1 MIHRLSSD
9 LPTFKTIDFHH
20 GLNVV
25 IAERTTES
33 TTKDSRN
40 GVGKSTFIEIIHFCL
55 GSGVSSGK
63 QKILFQEILAEWTFS
78 IELDLRENRYTVSRK
93 GENHNR
99 IIVGGDFS
107 ILPSAWQPK
116 IDDETGDQF
125 YSLQEWINV
134 LGWMMFDLPLP
145 ILKTKEIYLPTFRS
159 LISYFIRKGK
169 DAYSKPF
176 EHYRKQLEWDIQ
188 VNNAYLLGMGWNF
201 ARDFQLN
208 KDQDKD
214 VKQLEKSAKTGVLA
228 SLAGDIGELEADK
241 VSLEDKIKS
250 EDQQLKSFNVHP
262 QYREI
267 NEKANK
273 LTKQLHD
280 IENQNVS
287 DQRMID
293 YYENSLKSEVSA
305 DDEKILKIYNEAGIF
320 LPESVSK
327 KLEDVKN
334 FHQQVVNNRREFLQS
349 EIVKLRQNIIER
361 SQKSNAFSV
370 ERAELMEVLKTH
382 GALEEYTRLQNLH
395 TKTVAALQAV
405 KQKIQ
410 QLRLIT
416 ERKRSLKIE
425 KTQLQQQMQLD
436 YDQRQES
443 ISHAISLFNSN
454 TEALYERAGRLI
466 INVEL
471 KGYDFDTQIDRKGS
485 GGVENME
492 VFCYDLTLAQIWA
505 ERKISPVFLIHDSI
519 IFEGVDERQK
529 ALALELAEKKSRENN
544 FQYICCINSDAIPK
558 NDFFEDFNLYGFK
571 CLELDDGSDEGTLLG
586 FRFNL

>member
-9 LPTFKTIDFHH
+9 LPTFKTIEFHH

-55 GSGVSSGK
+55 GGGVSSGK
-63 QKILFQEILAEWTFS
+63 QKNLFQEILAKWTFS
-78 IELDLRENRYTVSRK
+78 LELDLRENRYTVSRK
-93 GENHNR
+93 GENANR
-99 IIVGGDFS
+99 IIVEGDFS
-107 ILPSAWQPK
+107 KLPSDWQPK
-116 IDDETGDQF
+116 IDKETGNQF
-125 YSLQEWINV
+125 YSLQEWTSV
-134 LGWMMFDLPLP
+134 LGWMIFDLALP
-145 ILKTKEIYLPTFRS
+145 KTKEIYLPTFRS
-159 LISYFIRKGK
+159 LISYFVRKGK

-188 VNNAYLLGMGWNF
+188 VNNSYLLGMGWNF
-201 ARDFQLN
+201 AREFQLN

-214 VKQLEKSAKTGVLA
+214 VRQLEKSAKTGVLA
-228 SLAGDIGELEADK
+228 SFAGDLGELEADK
-241 VSLEDKIKS
+241 VSLEDKIKL
-250 EDQQLKSFNVHP
+250 EEQQLKSFNVHP

-280 IENQNVS
+280 IENLNVS

-293 YYENSLKSEVSA
+293 YYENSLKNEVSA
-305 DDEKILKIYNEAGIF
+305 DDEKILKIYSEAGVF
-320 LPESVSK
+320 LPEAVSK

-349 EIVKLRQNIIER
+349 EIVKLKQDITER
-361 SQKSNAFSV
+361 SQKSNAFSI
-370 ERAELMEVLKTH
+370 ERAELMEILKTH
-382 GALEEYTRLQNLH
+382 GALEEYTKLQNLH
-395 TKTVAALQAV
+395 TKTVTTLQGI

-410 QLRLIT
+410 QLKLIT
-416 ERKRSLKIE
+416 ERKRSLRIE

-466 INVEL
+466 INVEP

-505 ERKISPVFLIHDSI
+505 EKDISPVFLIHDSI

-529 ALALELAEKKSRENN
+529 ALALELAEQKSRGNN
-544 FQYICCINSDAIPK
+544 FQYICCINSDAIPR
-558 NDFFEDFNLYGFK
+558 NDFSEDFNLYRFV
-571 CLELDDGSDEGTLLG
+571 CLELNDGSDEGTLLG
-586 FRFNL
+586 FRFN

>member
-9 LPTFKTIDFHH
+9 LPTFKTIEFHH

-25 IAERTTES
+25 IAERTIES

-55 GSGVSSGK
+55 GGGVSSGK
-63 QKILFQEILAEWTFS
+63 QKVLFQEILAEWTFTL
-78 IELDLRENRYTVSRK
+78 ELDLRENRYTISRK
-93 GENHNR
+93 GENANR
-99 IIVGGDFS
+99 IIVEGDFS
-107 ILPSAWQPK
+107 ELPSDWQPK
-116 IDDETGDQF
+116 IDKETGDQI
-125 YSLQEWINV
+125 YSLQEWISV
-134 LGWMMFDLPLP
+134 LGWMMFNLPFP
-145 ILKTKEIYLPTFRS
+145 KGKEIYLPTFRS
-159 LISYFIRKGK
+159 LISYFVRKGK

-188 VNNAYLLGMGWNF
+188 VNNSYLLGMGWNF
-201 ARDFQLN
+201 AREFQLN

-228 SLAGDIGELEADK
+228 SFAGDIGELEADK
-241 VSLEDKIKS
+241 VSLEDKVKL
-250 EDQQLKSFNVHP
+250 EEQQLKSFNVHP

-267 NEKANK
+267 NERANK
-273 LTKQLHD
+273 LTKQLHE

-334 FHQQVVNNRREFLQS
+334 FHQQVVNNRREFLQG
-349 EIVKLRQNIIER
+349 EIVKLKQGITER
-361 SQKSNAFSV
+361 SQKSNAFSI
-370 ERAELMEVLKTH
+370 ERAELMTILRTH
-382 GALEEYTRLQNLH
+382 GALEEYTKLQNLH
-395 TKTVAALQAV
+395 TKTVTALQGI

-410 QLRLIT
+410 QLKLIT
-416 ERKRSLKIE
+416 DRKRSLRIE

-436 YDQRQES
+436 YDEREKS

-466 INVEL
+466 IKVEP
-471 KGYDFDTQIDRKGS
+471 KGYYFDTQIDRKGS

-505 ERKISPVFLIHDSI
+505 ERNISPVFLIHDSI

-529 ALALELAEKKSRENN
+529 ALALELAEQKSRENN

-558 NDFFEDFNLYGFK
+558 NDFSEDFDLYGFK
-571 CLELDDGSDEGTLLG
+571 CLELDDGSDAGTLLG

>member
-1 MIHRLSSD
+1 MIHRLTSD
-9 LPTFKTIDFHH
+9 LPTFKPIKFHH

-25 IAERTTES
+25 IAERTIES

-55 GSGVSSGK
+55 GGGVTRGK
-63 QKILFQEILAEWTFS
+63 EKMLFQEVLAEWTFS
-78 IELDLRENRYTVSRK
+78 LELDLRENRYTVSRK
-93 GENHNR
+93 GENANR
-99 IIVGGDFS
+99 IIVEGDFS
-107 ILPSAWQPK
+107 ALPTDWQPK
-116 IDDETGDQF
+116 VDKETGDQI
-125 YSLQEWINV
+125 YSLQEWQTV
-134 LGWMMFDLPLP
+134 LGWMIFDLPFP
-145 ILKTKEIYLPTFRS
+145 KTKEIYLPTFRS
-159 LISYFIRKGK
+159 LISYFVRKGK

-188 VNNAYLLGMGWNF
+188 VNNSYLLGMGWNF
-201 ARDFQLN
+201 AREFQLN

-228 SLAGDIGELEADK
+228 SFAGDIGELEADK
-241 VSLEDKIKS
+241 VSLEDKVRI
-250 EDQQLKSFNVHP
+250 EEQQLKSFNVHP

-273 LTKQLHD
+273 LTKQLHE

-305 DDEKILKIYNEAGIF
+305 DDEKILKIYREAGVF

-349 EIVKLRQNIIER
+349 EIVTLKQGITER
-361 SQKSNAFSV
+361 SQKSNTFSI
-370 ERAELMEVLKTH
+370 ERAELMTILKTH
-382 GALEEYTRLQNLH
+382 GALEEYTKLQNLH
-395 TKTVAALQAV
+395 TKTVTSLQAIT
-405 KQKIQ
+405 QKIQ
-410 QLRLIT
+410 QLKLIT
-416 ERKRSLKIE
+416 DRKRSLRIE
-425 KTQLQQQMQLD
+425 RTQLQQQMQLD
-436 YDQRQES
+436 YDERHES
-443 ISHAISLFNSN
+443 ISHAILLFNSN

-466 INVEL
+466 INVEP
-471 KGYDFDTQIDRKGS
+471 KGYDFETQIDRKGS
-485 GGVENME
+485 GGIENME

-529 ALALELAEKKSRENN
+529 ALAIELAEQKVREND
-544 FQYICCINSDAIPK
+544 FQYICCINSDAIPR
-558 NDFFEDFNLYGFK
+558 NDFSENFNLYGFK
-571 CLELDDGSDEGTLLG
+571 CLELNDGSDEGTLLG
-586 FRFNL
+586 FRY

>member
-9 LPTFKTIDFHH
+9 LPTFKTVEFHH
-20 GLNVV
+20 GLNVI

-33 TTKDSRN
+33 TVKDSRN

-55 GSGVSSGK
+55 GAGVSSGK
-63 QKILFQEILAEWTFS
+63 QKTLFQEILAKWTF
-78 IELDLRENRYTVSRK
+78 ILELDLRENRYTISRK
-93 GENHNR
+93 GENANR
-99 IIVGGDFS
+99 IIVEGDFS
-107 ILPSAWQPK
+107 ELPSDWQPK
-116 IDDETGDQF
+116 LDRESGEQF

-134 LGWMMFDLPLP
+134 LGWMMFDLPFP
-145 ILKTKEIYLPTFRS
+145 KEKEIYLPTFRS
-159 LISYFIRKGK
+159 LISYFVRKGK

-188 VNNAYLLGMGWNF
+188 VNNSYLLGMGWSF
-201 ARDFQLN
+201 AREFQLN

-228 SLAGDIGELEADK
+228 SFAGDIGELEADK
-241 VSLEDKIKS
+241 VSLEDRAKI
-250 EDQQLKSFNVHP
+250 EEQQLKSFNVHP

-273 LTKQLHD
+273 LTKQLHE

-320 LPESVSK
+320 LPEAVSK
-327 KLEDVKN
+327 KLEDVKT

-349 EIVKLRQNIIER
+349 EIVQLKQRITER
-361 SQKSNAFSV
+361 SQKSNAFSI
-370 ERAELMEVLKTH
+370 ERADLMTILKTH
-382 GALEEYTRLQNLH
+382 GALDEHTRLQNLH
-395 TKTVAALQAV
+395 TKTVTELQAI

-410 QLRLIT
+410 QLKLIT

-425 KTQLQQQMQLD
+425 RTQLQQQMQLD
-436 YDQRQES
+436 YDERHEA

-466 INVEL
+466 INVEP
-471 KGYDFDTQIDRKGS
+471 KGYDFETQIDRKGS

-505 ERKISPVFLIHDSI
+505 ERKVLPVFLIHDSI

-529 ALALELAEKKSRENN
+529 ALAIELAERKARENN

-558 NDFFEDFNLYGFK
+558 NDFSEDFNLHGFK
-571 CLELDDGSDEGTLLG
+571 CLELNDGSDEGTLLG
-586 FRFNL
+586 FRY